1 MAETGGFST
10 INKIV
15 AFVVSFMYR
24 LTVNLAVEFLK
35 FFILL
40 AILLA
45 TFGVFGLAYVSFVAW
60 VYVSYNSLPAT
71 ICAVF
76 VGAALSVVT
85 AMAVQYVVKDMLCL
99 TDLSLP
105 QLVMIYV
112 NALTRRKPHPGKE
125 DASMDTQQPEH
136 DVASDEDVQQVRK
149 LLM

>member
-24 LTVNLAVEFLK
+24 LTVKLAVEFLK

-60 VYVSYNSLPAT
+60 VYVSYNSLPAA

-76 VGAALSVVT
+76 VGAVLCVIT
-85 AMAVQYVVKDMLCL
+85 AVAVQYVVKDMLCL

-112 NALTRRKPHPGKE
+112 KALTRRKPRPGKE
-125 DASMDTQQPEH
+125 DVSKDSQQSEH
-136 DVASDEDVQQVRK
+136 GVAHDEDVQQAKKK
-149 LLM
+149 L